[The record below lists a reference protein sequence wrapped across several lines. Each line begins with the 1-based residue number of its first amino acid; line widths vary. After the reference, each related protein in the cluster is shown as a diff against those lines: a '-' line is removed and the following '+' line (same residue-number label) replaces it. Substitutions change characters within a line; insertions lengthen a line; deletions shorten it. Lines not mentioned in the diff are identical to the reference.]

1 METCDVIVVGGGP
14 AGSTCAGA
22 LRQAGFS
29 VALFDRH
36 TFPRD
41 KVCAGWITPS
51 VVTTL
56 DLDLDD
62 YRSRRVLQPILG
74 FRTGVLGDGSE
85 IETLFDE
92 PVSFG
97 IRRCEFDHYL
107 LQRAEVRCRLGESI
121 DSCERHDGTWIVN
134 DAVRAPMLVG
144 AGGHFCPIARRLRS
158 QESDDMTVVVAQEA
172 EFRVGPSDLQRISLN
187 PEIPELF
194 FCPDLSGYGWCF
206 YKQDYLNVGLGT
218 TDRAH
223 LTDMVARFRRYLHD
237 RGKVDSSIPMRFHGH
252 AYRLYE
258 RREPRVFDD
267 GLLLVG
273 DAAGLARAKS
283 GEGIRPAIE
292 SGLLAARAIAA
303 AGGDYRREQ
312 LEPYR
317 NALRGSFGKPHG
329 FDPSAYLPRGCV
341 QIAARRLL
349 GSSWFVR
356 HVVLERWFL
365 EMNRGIGSVAAT
377 HIIESRKSDIAD
389 E

>member
-1 METCDVIVVGGGP
+1 METCDVIITGGGP

-22 LRQAGFS
+22 LRRAGLN
-29 VALFDRH
+29 VVLFDRH

-51 VVTTL
+51 VVTSL

-62 YRSRRVLQPILG
+62 YRKRRVLQPIKG
-74 FRTGVLGDGSE
+74 FRTSVLGGGSE
-85 IETLFDE
+85 IETLFDK

-97 IRRCEFDHYL
+97 IRRREFDHYL
-107 LQRAEVRCRLGESI
+107 LQRADVRCRLGESI
-121 DSCERHDGTWIVN
+121 ETCERQDGTWIVN

-172 EFRVGPSDLQRISLN
+172 EFRVGPSDLQGISLN

-206 YKQDYLNVGLGT
+206 YKQNYLNVGLGT

-223 LTDMVARFRRYLHD
+223 LTEMVARLRRYLHD
-237 RGKVDSSIPMRFHGH
+237 SGKVDSSIPMQFHGH

-258 RREPRVFDD
+258 RSDPYVVGD

-292 SGLLAARAIAA
+292 SGLLAARAIV
-303 AGGDYRREQ
+303 AGNGDYRREK

-317 NALRGSFGKPHG
+317 NALLGSFGKPQG
-329 FDPSAYLPRGCV
+329 FDPSAYLPRVCV
-341 QIAARRLL
+341 RSAARWLL
-349 GSSWFVR
+349 GSAWFVR

-365 EMNRGIGSVAAT
+365 EMNGRIDVAA
-377 HIIESRKSDIAD
+377 EELLAPSR
-389 E
+389 

>member
-1 METCDVIVVGGGP
+1 METYDVIIAGGGP

-22 LRQAGFS
+22 LRRAGLN
-29 VALFDRH
+29 VVLFDRH

-51 VVTTL
+51 VVTSL

-62 YRSRRVLQPILG
+62 YRKRRVLQPIKG
-74 FRTGVLGDGSE
+74 FRTGVLGDGPE
-85 IETLFDE
+85 IETLFEE

-97 IRRCEFDHYL
+97 IRRCEFDYYL
-107 LQRAEVRCRLGESI
+107 LQRADVRCRLGESI
-121 DSCERHDGTWIVN
+121 ESCERQDGTWIVN

-158 QESDDMTVVVAQEA
+158 QESDDMSVVVAQEA
-172 EFRVGPSDLQRISLN
+172 EFRVGPSDLQGISLN

-218 TDRAH
+218 TDRVH
-223 LTDMVARFRRYLHD
+223 LTDMVARFRRFLHES
-237 RGKVDSSIPMRFHGH
+237 GKIDSSIPMRFHGH

-258 RREPRVFDD
+258 RSEPHLIDD

-292 SGLLAARAIAA
+292 SGLLAARAIAV
-303 AGGDYRREQ
+303 AGGDYRREK
-312 LEPYR
+312 LKPYR
-317 NALRGSFGKPHG
+317 DALREAFGMPPG
-329 FDPSAYLPRGCV
+329 FDPSAYLPQSWVR
-341 QIAARRLL
+341 IAARRLL
-349 GSSWFVR
+349 GYSWFVR

-365 EMNRGIGSVAAT
+365 EMNKRIGIGAEALLPP
-377 HIIESRKSDIAD
+377 SR
-389 E
+389 